1 MPDAK
6 KGLDA
11 LLEEDA
17 AEGRTRKLGA
27 APPETILNT
36 EEEEVDEEALRA
48 QLGELG
54 FELRRKRGKRGVF
67 AKNDG
72 VEGKTKLTV
81 HLTDDLRRDV
91 KWASVTL
98 DIAESDIGEEA
109 FRDWLE
115 KKQLSRPGA

>member
-1 MPDAK
+1 MSA
-6 KGLDA
+6 
-11 LLEEDA
+11 ED
-17 AEGRTRKLGA
+17 
-27 APPETILNT
+27 
-36 EEEEVDEEALRA
+36 EEVDEDALRA

-72 VEGKTKLTV
+72 VEGKIKLTV

-109 FRDWLE
+109 FRDWLD
-115 KKQLSRPGA
+115 KKKLSRPGA

>member
-11 LLEEDA
+11 LLENDA
-17 AEGRTRKLGA
+17 TEERTRKLGDT
-27 APPETILNT
+27 PPEPILST
-36 EEEEVDEEALRA
+36 DEEEVDEDALRA

-109 FRDWLE
+109 FRDWLD
-115 KKQLSRPGA
+115 KKKLSRPGA